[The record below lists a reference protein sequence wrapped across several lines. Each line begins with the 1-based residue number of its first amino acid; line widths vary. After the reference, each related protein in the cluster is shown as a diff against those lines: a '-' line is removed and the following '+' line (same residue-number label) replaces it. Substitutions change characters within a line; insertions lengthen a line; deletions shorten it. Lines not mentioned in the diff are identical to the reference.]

1 MWADVSYNMIFYLA
15 VEDTSSYFLLHA
27 IENKHIKKTKDVQA
41 VHATTKM
48 YVGTIAKY
56 AAKDIRRRLAA
67 HSLSPL
73 NTPPLARHGHDW
85 TPPDDYF

>member
-1 MWADVSYNMIFYLA
+1 M
-15 VEDTSSYFLLHA
+15 
-27 IENKHIKKTKDVQA
+27 
-41 VHATTKM
+41 HATTKM
-48 YVGTIAKY
+48 YLGKMAKY
-56 AAKDIRRRLAA
+56 AARDIRRRLAA